1 MPWLKNGINKE
12 VIIVNNRFH
21 TIKNKIYF
29 IPGYYAL
36 MGTVLSLILILLD
49 NYYADLLQNFIP
61 IYMFTS
67 VDLAKT
73 ILSTLAGS
81 LFGMITI
88 SFSTIMV
95 VLTMYSS
102 QFSPRT
108 MQDFLHNKVTL
119 KVLGIF
125 IGGFIYTIITL
136 LFLRNEGADKVVFTA
151 VMGVIIAIVCLAY
164 FVYFIH
170 HVANSVQ
177 VNLLIEKLR
186 DEIIQIVDKIE
197 ERTDKNE
204 QIRNDAPEDMN
215 DILSGDSYY
224 IYSKKNGFIQHIY
237 EIKLAKLANN
247 KNIIIRAEKMIGDYV
262 TKNSKLFS
270 IWPQETEHKIN
281 FEDNNQ
287 IERNV
292 HDLVKEDNNKP
303 KVPLK
308 SSKRELENEEEEV
321 IEIDNAEKF
330 LDFVVI
336 GNERSKND
344 DIEFG
349 LLKLTEV
356 ALKAI
361 SPGINDPNT
370 AIFCI
375 NQLGLVMSRIAV
387 SGIENTYHYNEEGH
401 LRLILEDITFKE
413 LLYKTFF
420 QICHYGREDVSVAGS
435 ILDALLIIAEGS
447 PQEIKDQVW
456 DFTSYVLGSFD
467 EDVLQ
472 TEDKRFLNHKLARLA
487 RETDNRKDYE
497 YFQIN

>member
-1 MPWLKNGINKE
+1 MRESKKGVSMVNK
-12 VIIVNNRFH
+12 RFH
-21 TIKNKIYF
+21 IIKNKIYF

-36 MGTVLSLILILLD
+36 MGTVLSIILILLD
-49 NYYADLLQNFIP
+49 NYYASLLQRFIP
-61 IYMFTS
+61 IYIFTS

-108 MQDFLHNKVTL
+108 MQDFLQNKVTL

-125 IGGFIYTIITL
+125 IGGFIYSIITL
-136 LFLRNEGADKVVFTA
+136 LFLRNEGTEKIVFTA
-151 VMGVIIAIVCLAY
+151 VMGVVIAIVCLAY

-197 ERTDKNE
+197 ERTDENE
-204 QIRNDAPEDMN
+204 QIKNDAPEDVK
-215 DILSGDSYY
+215 DLLSGDSYY
-224 IYSKKNGFIQHIY
+224 IYSRENGFIQHIY

-247 KNIIIRAEKMIGDYV
+247 MNIIIRAEKMIGDYV

-270 IWPQETEHKIN
+270 IWPQENQDKIN
-281 FEDNNQ
+281 SEDNKH
-287 IERNV
+287 IGRNMNELAK
-292 HDLVKEDNNKP
+292 DDNNISKASG
-303 KVPLK
+303 K
-308 SSKRELENEEEEV
+308 STKRELENKEGEV
-321 IEIDNAEKF
+321 NEIENVEKF
-330 LDFVVI
+330 LNNVVI
-336 GNERSKND
+336 GNERSKDD

-349 LLKLTEV
+349 ILKLTEV

-375 NQLGLVMSRIAV
+375 NHLGLVMSRIAV

-456 DFTSYVLGSFD
+456 DFTSYVLGSFN
-467 EDVLQ
+467 EDLLQ

-487 RETDNRKDYE
+487 RGTDNRKDYE